1 MGVTALTLLIESSL
15 GPADSLPQHMRGQ
28 VWMVEAHPVPP
39 VSNFSV
45 DSIPRRILGTHDSH
59 DVAVALMGSI
69 EREAGRPDKVL
80 AEEPELSRAG
90 PERARKRVQ
99 TSEWH
104 VSAVVVNAWRRNAHG
119 CRGELRYR
127 AIDAPKVARKS
138 PVATQASR
146 TALKYGEIGRAS
158 CRERVS

>member
-1 MGVTALTLLIESSL
+1 
-15 GPADSLPQHMRGQ
+15 
-28 VWMVEAHPVPP
+28 MVEAHPVPP
-39 VSNFSV
+39 VSNISV
-45 DSIPRRILGTHDSH
+45 DSIPMRILGTHDSH
-59 DVAVALMGSI
+59 EVAVALMGSI

-99 TSEWH
+99 ASEWH
-104 VSAVVVNAWRRNAHG
+104 LSAVVVDAWWRNAHG

-146 TALKYGEIGRAS
+146 TALKYGVLSYTTLMAANAQVENRTPPMNWTDPGS
-158 CRERVS
+158 TESERKGDAVNGK